1 MKKIKNSIFGL
12 IIAAACLPGSNASA
26 VGSDP
31 SIAKVTVFGIAVSK
45 NQDCSG
51 AVVVGYNPVGTV
63 YDFLQ
68 KPSIVSGDIAAGTYQ
83 CVILY
88 MNNLLTFTPLTSETG
103 NAPGCV
109 AATSYSRI
117 ICAASGCT
125 FTKTSVDASNNLTY
139 TGTGTPQ
146 SANSQAISTP
156 EKVPLF
162 LSTGSTGTGN
172 NAFMQPTGATA
183 SVTSTNGIHLG
194 APFVVS
200 ATGGAGTFVVNF
212 NGQVKSQGDG
222 SCDLGPPTFT
232 FR

>member
-139 TGTGTPQ
+139 TGNWNSAVGEFASDIDAREGPIVPQYRINRNWQQCFHAADWSNCIRDLYKRNSFRRALRRQCDWWCRNVCRQLQRTG
-146 SANSQAISTP
+146 
-156 EKVPLF
+156 EV
-162 LSTGSTGTGN
+162 TG
-172 NAFMQPTGATA
+172 
-183 SVTSTNGIHLG
+183 
-194 APFVVS
+194 
-200 ATGGAGTFVVNF
+200 
-212 NGQVKSQGDG
+212 
-222 SCDLGPPTFT
+222 
-232 FR
+232 